1 MHLLICNSNMF
12 IPIVLTTVLNNSDQR
27 YLIYVDIPSIYMFFD
42 KLNLPEN
49 CNLLK
54 YPHYIN
60 WKNANK
66 AKQFIW
72 NQLEHIDIKSITFYH
87 TAYGELATWLISKYS
102 RNTTIYFQSP
112 FPSFCFKKRISLKA
126 LKLFLVYKIIYN
138 TDIIPM
144 DSGNNTLPSISPKFF
159 KKNNVINKNAM
170 VDNDLVCNY
179 VNEKL
184 NLNNNNSSI
193 LLVTGSNITA
203 GFCDETDYGKI
214 INSILSALGKDKF
227 MVKCHPRFD
236 DLLSIEKMLP
246 AIPKYIPGN
255 VILPLFDCYIGLC
268 SALLIEAANVGK
280 CSISILN
287 LLNIDFK
294 LKSVLKDS
302 LEVRLKSGSTIYYP
316 NSISELNDIV
326 KRSCNNNITMI

>member
-1 MHLLICNSNMF
+1 MF
-12 IPIVLTTVLNNSDQR
+12 IPIVLTTILNNSEQR
-27 YLIYVDIPSIYMFFD
+27 YLIYVDIPDIYTFLG
-42 KLNLPEN
+42 KLNLPNN
-49 CNLLK
+49 CMLLK
-54 YPHYIN
+54 YPHNIN

-72 NQLEHIDIKSITFYH
+72 NQLVHIDIKSITFYH
-87 TAYGELATWLISKYS
+87 TEYGELATWLISKYS

-112 FPSFCFKKRISLKA
+112 FPSFCFKKKISLKA
-126 LKLFLVYKIIYN
+126 LKLFLVYKIVYN
-138 TDIIPM
+138 TDIVPM
-144 DSGNNTLPSISPKFF
+144 NYGNDILPSISPRFF
-159 KKNNVINKNAM
+159 KKNNVINKNA
-170 VDNDLVCNY
+170 VIDDELVYNY
-179 VNEKL
+179 VSEKL
-184 NLNNNNSSI
+184 NLNNNNRSI
-193 LLVTGSNITA
+193 LLVTGSNIAA

-227 MVKCHPRFD
+227 MIKCHPRFD

-246 AIPKYIPGN
+246 AIPKYVPGN
-255 VILPLFDCYIGLC
+255 LILLLFDCYIGLC
-268 SALLIEAANVGK
+268 STLLSEAANVGK

-302 LEVRLKSGSTIYYP
+302 IEIKLKSGSTIYYP

>member
-1 MHLLICNSNMF
+1 MF
-12 IPIVLTTVLNNSDQR
+12 IPIVLTTILNNSEQR
-27 YLIYVDIPSIYMFFD
+27 YLIYVDIPDIYTFLG
-42 KLNLPEN
+42 KLNLPNN
-49 CNLLK
+49 CMLLK
-54 YPHYIN
+54 YPHNIN

-72 NQLEHIDIKSITFYH
+72 NQLVHIDIKSITFYH
-87 TAYGELATWLISKYS
+87 TEYGELATWLISKYS

-112 FPSFCFKKRISLKA
+112 FPSFCFKKKISLKA
-126 LKLFLVYKIIYN
+126 LKLFLVYKIVYN
-138 TDIIPM
+138 TDIVPM
-144 DSGNNTLPSISPKFF
+144 NYGNDILPSISPRFF
-159 KKNNVINKNAM
+159 KKNNVINKNA
-170 VDNDLVCNY
+170 VIDDELVYNY
-179 VNEKL
+179 VSESIYG
-184 NLNNNNSSI
+184 NNNNRSI
-193 LLVTGSNITA
+193 LLVTGSNIAA

-227 MVKCHPRFD
+227 MIKCHPRFD

-246 AIPKYIPGN
+246 AIPKYVPGN
-255 VILPLFDCYIGLC
+255 LILPLFDCYIGLC
-268 SALLIEAANVGK
+268 STLLSEAANVGK

-302 LEVRLKSGSTIYYP
+302 IEIKLKSGSTIYYP

>member
-1 MHLLICNSNMF
+1 MF
-12 IPIVLTTVLNNSDQR
+12 IPIVLTTILNNSEQR
-27 YLIYVDIPSIYMFFD
+27 YLIYVDIPDIYTFLG
-42 KLNLPEN
+42 KLNLPNN
-49 CNLLK
+49 CMLLK
-54 YPHYIN
+54 YPHNIN

-72 NQLEHIDIKSITFYH
+72 NQLVHIDIKSITFYH
-87 TAYGELATWLISKYS
+87 TEYGELATWLISKYS

-112 FPSFCFKKRISLKA
+112 FPSFCFKKKISLKA
-126 LKLFLVYKIIYN
+126 LKLFLAYKIVYN
-138 TDIIPM
+138 TDIVPM
-144 DSGNNTLPSISPKFF
+144 NYGNDILHSISPRFF
-159 KKNNVINKNAM
+159 KKNNVINKNA
-170 VDNDLVCNY
+170 VIDDELVYNY
-179 VNEKL
+179 VSEKL
-184 NLNNNNSSI
+184 NLNNNNRSI

-227 MVKCHPRFD
+227 MIKCHPRFD

-246 AIPKYIPGN
+246 AIPKYVPGN
-255 VILPLFDCYIGLC
+255 LILPLFDCYIGLC
-268 SALLIEAANVGK
+268 STLLSEAANVGK

-302 LEVRLKSGSTIYYP
+302 IEIKLKSGSTIYYP
-316 NSISELNDIV
+316 NSISEINDIV

>member
-1 MHLLICNSNMF
+1 MF
-12 IPIVLTTVLNNSDQR
+12 IPIVLTTILNNSEQR
-27 YLIYVDIPSIYMFFD
+27 YLIYVDIPDIYTFLG
-42 KLNLPEN
+42 KLNLPNN
-49 CNLLK
+49 CMLLK
-54 YPHYIN
+54 YPHNIN

-72 NQLEHIDIKSITFYH
+72 NQLVHIDIKSITFYH
-87 TAYGELATWLISKYS
+87 TEYGELATWLISKYS

-112 FPSFCFKKRISLKA
+112 FPSFCFKKKISLKA
-126 LKLFLVYKIIYN
+126 LKLFLVYKIVYN
-138 TDIIPM
+138 TDIVPM
-144 DSGNNTLPSISPKFF
+144 NYGNDILPSISPRFF
-159 KKNNVINKNAM
+159 KKNNVINKNA
-170 VDNDLVCNY
+170 VIDDELVYNY
-179 VNEKL
+179 VSEKL
-184 NLNNNNSSI
+184 NLNNNNRSI
-193 LLVTGSNITA
+193 LLVTGSNIAA

-227 MVKCHPRFD
+227 MIKCHPRFD
-236 DLLSIEKMLP
+236 YLLSIEKMLP
-246 AIPKYIPGN
+246 AIPKYVPGN
-255 VILPLFDCYIGLC
+255 LILPLFDCYIGLC
-268 SALLIEAANVGK
+268 STLLSEAANVGK

-302 LEVRLKSGSTIYYP
+302 IEIKLKSGSTIYYP

>member
-1 MHLLICNSNMF
+1 MF
-12 IPIVLTTVLNNSDQR
+12 IPIVLTTILNNSEQR
-27 YLIYVDIPSIYMFFD
+27 YLIYVDIPDIYTFLG
-42 KLNLPEN
+42 KLNLPNN
-49 CNLLK
+49 CMLLK
-54 YPHYIN
+54 YPHNIN
-60 WKNANK
+60 RKNANK

-72 NQLEHIDIKSITFYH
+72 NQLVHIDIKSITFYH
-87 TAYGELATWLISKYS
+87 TEYGELATWLISKYS

-112 FPSFCFKKRISLKA
+112 FPSFCFKKKISLKA
-126 LKLFLVYKIIYN
+126 LKLFLVYKIVYN
-138 TDIIPM
+138 TDIVPM
-144 DSGNNTLPSISPKFF
+144 NYGNDILPSISPRFF
-159 KKNNVINKNAM
+159 KKNNVINKNA
-170 VDNDLVCNY
+170 VIDDELVYNY
-179 VNEKL
+179 VSEKL
-184 NLNNNNSSI
+184 NLNNNNRSI
-193 LLVTGSNITA
+193 LLVTGSNIAA

-227 MVKCHPRFD
+227 MIKCHPRFD

-246 AIPKYIPGN
+246 AIPKYVPGN
-255 VILPLFDCYIGLC
+255 LILPLFDCYIGLC
-268 SALLIEAANVGK
+268 STLLSEAANVGK

-302 LEVRLKSGSTIYYP
+302 IEIKLKSGSTIYYP